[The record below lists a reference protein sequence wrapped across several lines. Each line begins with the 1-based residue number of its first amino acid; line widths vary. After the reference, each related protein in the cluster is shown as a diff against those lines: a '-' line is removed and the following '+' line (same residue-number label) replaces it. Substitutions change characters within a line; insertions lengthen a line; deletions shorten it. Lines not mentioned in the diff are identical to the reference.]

1 MNAHD
6 SSSARHAL
14 NLPSP
19 ASCRPDVCDNG
30 SWSRVSL
37 LRAHCFLGSMSFGWM
52 GRSRSS
58 MSSGAV
64 HIYLGRYEQQ
74 KKARSDPRVDVEGQ
88 MGSSPLDPKWDLALN
103 PLDGSPPFAP
113 KRRTPPA
120 ESLLPQQNPYSPSR
134 IPTPCPHKADS
145 PTESL

>member
-1 MNAHD
+1 
-6 SSSARHAL
+6 
-14 NLPSP
+14 
-19 ASCRPDVCDNG
+19 
-30 SWSRVSL
+30 
-37 LRAHCFLGSMSFGWM
+37 
-52 GRSRSS
+52 

-113 KRRTPPA
+113 
-120 ESLLPQQNPYSPSR
+120 SPQKADSPSR
-134 IPTPCPHKADS
+134 ITLDPKPETRPAPA
-145 PTESL
+145 E